1 MSLTQIDRSVKDAN
15 SGKVKTKLQ
24 PGEALDLAGLV
35 NYGEDSIVS
44 RTLVNNS
51 AGTVTIFAFDEG
63 QGLSEHT
70 APFDALVHIVE
81 GESEV
86 IIDRKSNRVCEG
98 QLILMPANIPHALN
112 ATKRFK
118 MMLTMVRK

>member
-1 MSLTQIDRSVKDAN
+1 MSLTQIEKNTSNAKN
-15 SGKVKTKLQ
+15 GKGKSKLQ

-44 RTLVNNS
+44 RTLVNSS
-51 AGTVTIFAFDEG
+51 AGTVTLFAFDEG

-70 APFDALVHIVE
+70 APFDALVHIIE

-86 IIDRKSNRVCEG
+86 IIDGKPSRVCEG
-98 QLILMPANIPHALN
+98 QLILMPANVPHALN
-112 ATKRFK
+112 AAKRFK